1 MTTAV
6 KIGLG
11 VEFAVGD
18 GASPEVFTK
27 VAEVL
32 SVGGPSLSRDTP
44 EATHTDS
51 TAGYKEFIAGMK
63 DGGEVTINM
72 NFLPA
77 DASQDLATG
86 LLGDFGTDTPINY
99 QITFPYSPTVAW
111 TFAGFITGFEPDV
124 PIEDRMTA
132 SVTFKV
138 SGQPTLA

>member
-6 KIGLG
+6 KTGFG

-18 GASPEVFTK
+18 AASPEVFTK

-63 DGGEVTINM
+63 DGGEVTVTM

-77 DASQDLATG
+77 DATQKLSGG
-86 LLGDFGTDTPINY
+86 LLGDFATDTLINY
-99 QITFPYSPTVAW
+99 KITFPSSPTVAW
-111 TFAGFITGFEPDV
+111 TFAGLMTGFEPDV
-124 PIEDRMTA
+124 PIDDRMTA
-132 SVTFKV
+132 SVSFKV